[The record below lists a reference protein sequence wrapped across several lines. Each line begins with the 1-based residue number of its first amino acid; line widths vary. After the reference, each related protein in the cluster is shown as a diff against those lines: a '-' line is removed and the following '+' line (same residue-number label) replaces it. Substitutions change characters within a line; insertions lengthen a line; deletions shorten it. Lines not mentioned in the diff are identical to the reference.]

1 MENTNTFK
9 VQSTS
14 SNLISLNVTP
24 GHYATSSS
32 HINYYID
39 MTSLKS
45 RRSEAHAATNVIG
58 AYLADELLNTGIL
71 SRTCTILHTS
81 FPRSSTLADSLYF
94 VRIIFP

>member
-45 RRSEAHAATNVIG
+45 RRSEAHAAAKV
-58 AYLADELLNTGIL
+58 LAAATLLQRSLI
-71 SRTCTILHTS
+71 
-81 FPRSSTLADSLYF
+81 RSSVWT
-94 VRIIFP
+94 VQM

>member
-39 MTSLKS
+39 MTSLKTVS
-45 RRSEAHAATNVIG
+45 YTH
-58 AYLADELLNTGIL
+58 L
-71 SRTCTILHTS
+71 
-81 FPRSSTLADSLYF
+81 TLPTTER
-94 VRIIFP
+94 V

>member
-45 RRSEAHAATNVIG
+45 RRSEAHAAT
-58 AYLADELLNTGIL
+58 LLHRSLI
-71 SRTCTILHTS
+71 
-81 FPRSSTLADSLYF
+81 RSSVWT
-94 VRIIFP
+94 VQM

>member
-45 RRSEAHAATNVIG
+45 RRSEAHAAAKV
-58 AYLADELLNTGIL
+58 LATLLQRSLI
-71 SRTCTILHTS
+71 
-81 FPRSSTLADSLYF
+81 RSSVWT
-94 VRIIFP
+94 VQM

>member
-39 MTSLKS
+39 MSEIKHSMAMSREAARSIAYQFSSTSIDTLLCM
-45 RRSEAHAATNVIG
+45 EGTEYIG
-58 AYLADELLNTGIL
+58 AYLA
-71 SRTCTILHTS
+71 
-81 FPRSSTLADSLYF
+81 RSA
-94 VRIIFP
+94 

>member
-39 MTSLKS
+39 MTKS
-45 RRSEAHAATNVIG
+45 EEPSKRS
-58 AYLADELLNTGIL
+58 
-71 SRTCTILHTS
+71 TCRCQSAGYPLRCYNDH
-81 FPRSSTLADSLYF
+81 
-94 VRIIFP
+94 

>member
-45 RRSEAHAATNVIG
+45 RRSEAHAAAKV
-58 AYLADELLNTGIL
+58 LAARYAAIFDTLECGLQGL
-71 SRTCTILHTS
+71 SGC
-81 FPRSSTLADSLYF
+81 SSC
-94 VRIIFP
+94 

>member
-39 MTSLKS
+39 MTNLKS
-45 RRSEAHAATNVIG
+45 RRSEAHAAAKV
-58 AYLADELLNTGIL
+58 LLQRSLI
-71 SRTCTILHTS
+71 
-81 FPRSSTLADSLYF
+81 RSSVWT
-94 VRIIFP
+94 VQM